1 MSTGQMVVLGLV
13 LLVWLV
19 IHSGLAKWMV
29 VSMIL
34 GWILG

>member
-1 MSTGQMVVLGLV
+1 MSTGQLVVLAIV

-19 IHSGLAKWMV
+19 IHSGLAKWMI

-34 GWILG
+34 SWILG

>member
-1 MSTGQMVVLGLV
+1 MSTGQLVLLGVV

-19 IHSGLAKWMV
+19 IHSGLATWMV